1 MKRLLG
7 SLNGVSLLCKTVES
21 CLSGY
26 LKMKTNFLKQ
36 STLSKVQANPLVQ
49 SNHLHVKA
57 ITVQYKKNANLIPP
71 PNSTVD
77 HVCDIMYKLLKLAFL
92 TLTTVNY
99 YSH

>member
-1 MKRLLG
+1 MKRLLDN
-7 SLNGVSLLCKTVES
+7 LNGVSLLCKTVES
-21 CLSGY
+21 CLRGY

-71 PNSTVD
+71 PPPPPPIAQL
-77 HVCDIMYKLLKLAFL
+77 IMCVILCI
-92 TLTTVNY
+92 NC
-99 YSH
+99 